1 MEREMKYYRDNL
13 LEKFKKH
20 REYNEKQL
28 KIIKKH
34 MYNRMDYKIYY
45 PLREEIDIL
54 KKQVDELISKEPEP
68 DLFFPI
74 CHMELSV
81 RAVNC
86 MQNAKIK
93 TVGELVKKSNRDLL
107 RINNL
112 GRGTLKEI
120 KKELFL
126 KHGLR
131 LKREEEI

>member
-1 MEREMKYYRDNL
+1 MEREMEYRDKI
-13 LEKFKKH
+13 LERF
-20 REYNEKQL
+20 
-28 KIIKKH
+28 KKH

-74 CHMELSV
+74 WHMELSV
-81 RAVNC
+81 RAINC

-93 TVGELVKKSNRDLL
+93 TVGELVKKSKSDLL

-112 GRGTLKEI
+112 GRNTMNEI
-120 KKELFL
+120 SKELFL
-126 KHGLR
+126 QFGLR
-131 LKREEEI
+131 LKGEEEKSDV